1 MNPTALAA
9 FIAHAKSEYPREC
22 CGLLLQVNGA
32 QQYYPCINAAGD
44 KTEEF
49 SITPQQYAAAEDTG
63 EVLAICHSHP
73 DATTQPSARDT
84 AMCNAT
90 GLPWHIFS
98 WPEGDLRTINPLG
111 HIPPLLHRPFVH
123 GVQDCYA
130 LVRDWFMLT
139 HNITL
144 PDFPRQD
151 GWWEGEQELYLE
163 NFMAAGFTE
172 VPAHTIQPGDGI
184 LMQVQSKRVNHA
196 AVYTGNSR
204 IIHHLYG
211 RPSCEGI
218 YGGYWQERTRLVVR
232 HKDLF

>member
-1 MNPTALAA
+1 MKPTALAD

-22 CGLLLQVNGA
+22 CGLLLQVNGE
-32 QQYYPCINAAGD
+32 QQYYPCINAATD

-49 SITPQQYAAAEDTG
+49 AITKRQYVAAEETG
-63 EVLAICHSHP
+63 DIIAVCHSHP
-73 DATTQPSARDT
+73 DYTSQPSDCDT
-84 AMCNAT
+84 AKCNAE
-90 GLPWHIFS
+90 GIPWHIFS
-98 WPEGDLRTINPLG
+98 WPEGDFRTINPLG
-111 HIPPLLHRPFVH
+111 HIPALLNRPFVH

-144 PDFPRQD
+144 PNFERQD
-151 GWWEGEQELYLE
+151 GWWEGEQELYLD
-163 NFMAAGFTE
+163 NFAKAGFAA
-172 VPAHTIQPGDGI
+172 VPADTIQPGDVI

-204 IIHHLYG
+204 LLHHLYG
-211 RPSCEGI
+211 KLSGPGI
-218 YGGYWQERTRLVVR
+218 YGGYWQERTRLIVR